1 MKICARLTAMLLFTV
16 CFLSLTTATVQ
27 AQVFEPQ
34 TQEPKN
40 AEPELNAGDK
50 DSPANKPG
58 GYIRDFFE
66 KRSGE
71 RGVAGFITW
80 MLSSQP
86 MIDLFRYF
94 TGRLVN
100 VPNDNSA
107 VGLNFTSYR

>member
-1 MKICARLTAMLLFTV
+1 MLLFTV
-16 CFLSLTTATVQ
+16 CFLSLTPATAQ

-40 AEPELNAGDK
+40 VEPDLNAGNK

-71 RGVAGFITW
+71 RGIAGFVTW

-100 VPNDNSA
+100 IPQDSA
-107 VGLNFTSYR
+107 AVRLDLNSYR